1 MIATWHYPVSGC
13 DPGYL
18 WILGYSWVHRPSSPG
33 WAHGCSTH
41 CLGDSPPFSFPSFF
55 FPPLSSHPSLPEPSL
70 SPCRTLRNVFV
81 PALFC
86 PASVVSLLCFYYFL
100 PVLLCSAPHLPP
112 LVLPLFCLLVVC
124 SPCLLS
130 AFVCF
135 SSCFPVVLLWL
146 AALTSL
152 PPSPFLVCVCQ
163 RTFGRLHCTCARF
176 PCNS

>member
-1 MIATWHYPVSGC
+1 MMIATWHYPVSGC

-70 SPCRTLRNVFV
+70 SPCRSLRNVFV
-81 PALFC
+81 PSLCC

-112 LVLPLFCLLVVC
+112 LFFLCSACLLCAPLACCPPLFVFPLVSPLFCCGWLPLLTF
-124 SPCLLS
+124 L
-130 AFVCF
+130 
-135 SSCFPVVLLWL
+135 
-146 AALTSL
+146 L
-152 PPSPFLVCVCQ
+152 PPFLCVCQ